1 VRGVDA
7 GGQWIVR
14 FAGGDLGAK
23 VEMRKMVPRKGFEP
37 PTHALRIFCPIP
49 SKPRQVAP
57 EVLLKPQ
64 IFKVNPSIV
73 IVVY

>member
-1 VRGVDA
+1 
-7 GGQWIVR
+7 VR

-37 PTHALRIFCPIP
+37 PTHALRIFCPNPI
-49 SKPRQVAP
+49 KPRQVAP
-57 EVLLKPQ
+57 QTILKPK
-64 IFKVNPSIV
+64 IFKVNLSIV